1 MWQGKHIGARGLG
14 HEGALTFLP
23 ETFTHCPNGSG
34 LKSGCKRTKITWK
47 TKTFTI
53 STSKETAIIPKR
65 IVLKACILNM
75 ASSNSVNPVKSKN
88 MFLEIT
94 PTLLFCNAFPQ
105 VSLPESRAF
114 FPKIHRSWGGGRRMC
129 SLPSSYTYGQTLEF
143 RDVWL
148 KATLG
153 FECFPS
159 FHSFIKY
166 RGILLEDIQIVF
178 AVLKLLNDLQ
188 EVARSGS
195 VLELD
200 VKLDWHA
207 IFVKALHVRICNGL
221 EHALEDYEF
230 VTWRTS
236 VKTFP
241 LHGVWQCFL
250 MDIVG
255 YTHW

>member
-114 FPKIHRSWGGGRRMC
+114 FPKIHRSWGGGGEDVQPTKLVHLRTNTRVSRCMAENN
-129 SLPSSYTYGQTLEF
+129 SRFWVFSKLPFFYKVSRYLTWGYPDSF
-143 RDVWL
+143 R
-148 KATLG
+148 
-153 FECFPS
+153 CP
-159 FHSFIKY
+159 
-166 RGILLEDIQIVF
+166 
-178 AVLKLLNDLQ
+178 
-188 EVARSGS
+188 
-195 VLELD
+195 
-200 VKLDWHA
+200 
-207 IFVKALHVRICNGL
+207 
-221 EHALEDYEF
+221 
-230 VTWRTS
+230 
-236 VKTFP
+236 
-241 LHGVWQCFL
+241 
-250 MDIVG
+250 
-255 YTHW
+255 